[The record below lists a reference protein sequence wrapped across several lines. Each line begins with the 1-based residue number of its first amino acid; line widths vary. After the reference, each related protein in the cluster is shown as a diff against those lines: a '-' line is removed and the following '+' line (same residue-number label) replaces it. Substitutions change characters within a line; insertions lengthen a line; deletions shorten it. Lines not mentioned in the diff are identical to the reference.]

1 MTENTDGTVGYRLAI
16 AIASWFGS
24 GFAPKAPGTV
34 GSLAALP
41 LIWPL
46 LYFSPLWLV
55 AVVTIFLFL
64 AGTWAAG
71 VAGQAWGKVDHG
83 SIVIDEVVGMILAV
97 SIPFYLLGQWA
108 DLPTVAAVSFVTFR
122 CFDIAKPWP
131 VSLIDRHMKTGMGV
145 MLDDVAAGLYAG
157 GVSAALLFAE
167 IVITL

>member
-1 MTENTDGTVGYRLAI
+1 MTENTDGTVGDRLAI

-46 LYFSPLWLV
+46 LYFTPLWLV

-131 VSLIDRHMKTGMGV
+131 VSLIDRRIKTGLGV

-157 GVSAALLFAE
+157 GASAALLLAR
-167 IVITL
+167 IVVTL